1 MAKSQSYIFLLYIND
16 IPQALPAVHTQL
28 YADDTSMFYQD
39 KGIMEIENVLNNESA
54 NVWEWFVD
62 NELSIHFGED
72 KNKWILF
79 NEEKNCQGITY
90 ENNRMKQFHK
100 VECLRIIWTPI

>member
-1 MAKSQSYIFLLYIND
+1 MRNIKIFKSKLALSLWQNRNHISFCYIND

-54 NVWEWFVD
+54 NV
-62 NELSIHFGED
+62 
-72 KNKWILF
+72 
-79 NEEKNCQGITY
+79 
-90 ENNRMKQFHK
+90 
-100 VECLRIIWTPI
+100 